1 MFEVNAILILLDA
14 HSQLDITNVSI
25 LALTLVATLSNR
37 APNIVSNWLPVIL
50 HPIDG
55 QEDEVLCWLQ
65 DPERSEVMAV
75 FKGIGVEYNV
85 TYGVAWQESD
95 HLLESPILSIGGI
108 LVIELIF
115 KCGFA
120 NLVLVEKL
128 IVPNLL
134 KPCTN
139 LVREGAVPLP
149 VKVVYR

>member
-37 APNIVSNWLPVIL
+37 APNIVSTWLPVIL

-139 LVREGAVPLP
+139 LVRERAVPLP